1 MHAAVFLQ
9 PFQQFGDVQRFRPHA
24 GHRVDRAAQH
34 VVQAVER
41 VRTLD
46 AHDVLDLLDHAD
58 HAAVAPRIR
67 ADRAGARFADV
78 AAHLA
83 EPHLGLD
90 LVDRVDQVLRFLVGG
105 RQQIE
110 GDALRAFRPD
120 AGQFGERVDQTLD
133 RAVIHQCHRTPRLSQ
148 TVATVVPTSAE
159 PPSYQHNVHHHRSRH
174 IHNTRSTPRES
185 HTPRRYNRH
194 TDERTRNDAACI
206 PQPTITGDYHDT
218 ENFIDYRKRSM
229 LRHAMS
235 QPPRPRNTITPASAM
250 TRNIPPSMGTTGPI
264 PTLHVSPALHGA
276 PWKHGRTDTLTR
288 RRRFRE

>member
-1 MHAAVFLQ
+1 MTSCTPPSSFSRSSSLGMFNDSGPTPAIGLIA
-9 PFQQFGDVQRFRPHA
+9 PPSTWYRPWNVCVRSMLMTSLTSSTTQITPRSRR
-24 GHRVDRAAQH
+24 GSAQIG
-34 VVQAVER
+34 QG
-41 VRTLD
+41 
-46 AHDVLDLLDHAD
+46 
-58 HAAVAPRIR
+58 P
-67 ADRAGARFADV
+67 RFADV

-105 RQQIE
+105 RQQVE
-110 GDALRAFRPD
+110 GDALRALRPD

-194 TDERTRNDAACI
+194 TDERTRNDAARI

-235 QPPRPRNTITPASAM
+235 Q
-250 TRNIPPSMGTTGPI
+250 
-264 PTLHVSPALHGA
+264 
-276 PWKHGRTDTLTR
+276 
-288 RRRFRE
+288 